1 MQNNFSDYQQY
12 IAKSRYS
19 RYLPDEQRRETWE
32 ESVRRYCNFFS
43 EKHPEF
49 PADRVFDAIFNL
61 KAMPSMRSL
70 MTAGKALERDN
81 AAGYNCSY
89 LVIDNQRAFDEAMYL
104 LMSGCGVGYSVER
117 QFVAKLPVIAEE
129 FYESDS
135 TIVVKDSKIGWA
147 SSFKELIS
155 LLYQGL
161 VPKWDVS
168 KLRSAGEP
176 LKTFGGRSSGPGP
189 LSDLFSYTVYLF
201 KQAAGRKLSS
211 IECNDLMTKVGEI
224 VVVGGVRRS
233 ACICLT
239 NLSDDRMRTAKS
251 GQWWIENPQ
260 RALANI
266 SVAYTE
272 KPDVGQFMEEWI
284 SLYQSKS
291 GERGLFNRVAA
302 VRKAQEGGRRDAEQ
316 IRENGGTNPCGE
328 IVLRSN
334 QFCNLTEVVIRPSDT
349 LETLLEKV
357 EIATIMGTFQS
368 ALTDFRYLRSTWK
381 KNTDEE
387 RLLGVSLTGIMDHP
401 IMSGKG
407 DMEVLKTWLTAMRE
421 KAISINK
428 DWSSK
433 IGINQSVAI
442 TTIKPS
448 GTVSQLVDS
457 SSGIHPRYAEYYI
470 RTVRNDKKDP
480 LSQFLI
486 NSGVPYEPD
495 VTKPDSTYVFSFP
508 MKSPET
514 AVTTKEMSAIEQLE
528 LYLTYNKYW
537 TEHNISITVYLQ
549 EDDWFKV
556 GSWVYEHFNEIN
568 GISFLPYSEHSYRQ
582 APYEP
587 ITKERYEELKAKEVA
602 IDWTTF
608 NVKEHED
615 STTGIK
621 EYACTGGSCELV

>member
-1 MQNNFSDYQQY
+1 MFKNTKLRYVNSISVSRETNTHDIEIDSELHAF
-12 IAKSRYS
+12 IAKS
-19 RYLPDEQRRETWE
+19 
-32 ESVRRYCNFFS
+32 
-43 EKHPEF
+43 
-49 PADRVFDAIFNL
+49 
-61 KAMPSMRSL
+61 
-70 MTAGKALERDN
+70 
-81 AAGYNCSY
+81 
-89 LVIDNQRAFDEAMYL
+89 
-104 LMSGCGVGYSVER
+104 
-117 QFVAKLPVIAEE
+117 
-129 FYESDS
+129 
-135 TIVVKDSKIGWA
+135 KIG
-147 SSFKELIS
+147 EGI
-155 LLYQGL
+155 G
-161 VPKWDVS
+161 VS
-168 KLRSAGEP
+168 H
-176 LKTFGGRSSGPGP
+176 
-189 LSDLFSYTVYLF
+189 
-201 KQAAGRKLSS
+201 
-211 IECNDLMTKVGEI
+211 N
-224 VVVGGVRRS
+224 S

-272 KPDVGQFMEEWI
+272 KPSVGQFMEEWL

-302 VRKAQEGGRRDAEQ
+302 VKKAQEIGRRDVEQ
-316 IRENGGTNPCGE
+316 IKESGGTNPCVTGDMIVDIRLYGSICKKTVKEVVELYKENKDIQILSRDITNYLTDYFDISCAELTRKSAKIVKISDNKGNFIRVTEDHLIFTWNKGYIKAKDIEYLDTLFTLSGNTVFNTIEEDGYEDVYDFTVPETSNFFINGILVHNCGE
-328 IVLRSN
+328 IVLRSC
-334 QFCNLTEVVIRPSDT
+334 QFCNLTEVVIRPEDT

-357 EIATIMGTFQS
+357 ELATIMGTFQS
-368 ALTDFRYLRSTWK
+368 SLTDFRYLRSTWK

-407 DMEVLKTWLTAMRE
+407 DMEILKTWLTAMRE

-428 DWSSK
+428 EWSAK

-448 GTVSQLVDS
+448 GTVSQLVNS
-457 SSGIHPRYAEYYI
+457 SSGIHPRYSEYYI

-486 NSGVPYEPD
+486 DSGLPYEPD

-514 AVTTKEMSAIEQLE
+514 AVTTKEMTAIEQLE

-556 GSWVYEHFNEIN
+556 GSWVYDHFNEIN

-582 APYEP
+582 SPYQP
-587 ITKERYEELKAKEVA
+587 ITKEEYGRLMETEVKV
-602 IDWTTF
+602 DWDKFT
-608 NVKEHED
+608 VKEHSD
-615 STTGIK
+615 STIGIK
-621 EYACTGGSCELV
+621 EYACTGNGCEIV